1 MKRQSLTINL
11 ESLFP
16 GSTLEIGNESIIIR
30 PLTIEQL
37 AILSKKVSGLG
48 KILSEKNITWE
59 NYSSTE
65 NLVQIAVVLLQNVPD
80 VLEEAANVDIASLN
94 ALPLEIIVQII
105 DKIISENLKSKE
117 SLEKNFKSLTE
128 KFLPVEENLT
138 QEKEQI

>member
-65 NLVQIAVVLLQNVPD
+65 NLIQIAVVLLQNVPD